1 MQTDYNKFIVAIPV
15 YGNYEVFFSTLT
27 SVLQFTPSEVSVI
40 VADDCYKVP
49 VASFLKNKDFDKSRI
64 LIVAQSENLGFARNC
79 NHVFE
84 MFPDKDVILVNS
96 DVLVSVGWFEA
107 MIKPLEDY
115 ENIATVTAMT
125 NHGGLAKVKI
135 GPEEIPYLLEDALF
149 TLNEKL
155 NTINTSIVP
164 RIPVGVGHCIL
175 ITSEA
180 RSIFGYFDEIF
191 SPGYG
196 EEVDFSLRCSER
208 GFHHLL
214 AKTFVSH
221 LGGATFDQKRSKL
234 QDSHEK
240 IIVERYPNYHSVV
253 WDYLESNDQL
263 FFFFF
268 ITLNCYRKSRILV
281 DCRVMLEN
289 PTGTSR
295 LCFETIK
302 ALSLNQ
308 KNDFTILVENHLLK
322 HWENQFKA
330 DFHFISPSEIGNI
343 ISSVGKFDLVFR
355 PNQIGSKE
363 DAIFLH
369 ENANRVI
376 LQQLD
381 FISFHNF
388 QYFQNYAFY
397 RSYRE
402 ATEDI
407 FQTADAI
414 TYISS
419 YVYEQA
425 RLQFRRNNVLDQ
437 VIPCG
442 VDHFEEKTISIR
454 KKKIILMYGA
464 NFAHKNWV
472 YAIDLFAKILD
483 QDPEVFLNLIGPRP
497 TTGSSSISE
506 DNLLKSL
513 PKSSWRRDS
522 WISDTSLK
530 ELIGAASLVLYPT
543 LNEGFGFVPFESAK
557 MGTASL
563 FSKKTSLSDF
573 FANVPYTLTFNRDE
587 DVRTIISLLYS
598 EELQHNQINQINEI
612 GADLTWSRVGMSLN
626 KLFSDTIFSYPVL
639 SRRSVLNGLQ
649 ERHRK
654 LNSKEFL
661 FEMIIKYSHKKVP
674 KKLFP
679 IGSKRRKKVG
689 KLVLFT
695 LFR

>member
-1 MQTDYNKFIVAIPV
+1 MQTDYNNFVVAIPV
-15 YGNYEVFFSTLT
+15 FGNYEVFFSTLT
-27 SVLQFTPSEVSVI
+27 SVLQFTPPEVPI
-40 VADDCYKVP
+40 IIADDRYKVP
-49 VASFLKNKDFDKSRI
+49 VSVFLEYKDIDKSRI
-64 LIVAQSENLGFARNC
+64 LIIEQTENLGFAKNC
-79 NHVFE
+79 NHVFNL
-84 MFPDKDVILVNS
+84 FPDKNVILVNS

-107 MIKPLEDY
+107 MIKPLKDY
-115 ENIATVTAMT
+115 ENVATVTAMT

-135 GPEEIPYLLEDALF
+135 GSEEIPYLPEGPLF
-149 TLNEKL
+149 VLNEKL
-155 NTINTSIVP
+155 NTVNTSIIP

-180 RSIFGYFDEIF
+180 RSIFGHFDEKF

-208 GFHHLL
+208 GFHHFL

-221 LGGATFDQKRSKL
+221 LGGATFSQNTSKL

-240 IIVERYPNYHSVV
+240 IIAERYPNYHSVV
-253 WDYLESNDQL
+253 WDYLETNDQL
-263 FFFFF
+263 FFLFY
-268 ITLNCYRKSRILV
+268 ITLNCFRKSRILI
-281 DCRVMLEN
+281 DCRLMLEN

-308 KNDFTILVENHLLK
+308 RYNFTILVQSHLLM
-322 HWENQFKA
+322 HWESEFKGE
-330 DFHFISPSEIGNI
+330 FNFISPSELGKHV
-343 ISSVGKFDLVFR
+343 SSEGKFDLVFR

-369 ENANRVI
+369 EIAHRVI

-388 QYFQNYAFY
+388 QYFQNYALY

-402 ATEDI
+402 ATEAI

-414 TYISS
+414 TFISNH
-419 YVYEQA
+419 VYELAQVE
-425 RLQFRRNNVLDQ
+425 FRRNNVLDQ

-442 VDHFEEKTISIR
+442 VDHFEEKSDLIR
-454 KKKIILMYGA
+454 KEKNILMYGA

-472 YAIDLFAKILD
+472 YAIDIFAEIHN
-483 QDPEVFLNLIGPRP
+483 QDPQVVLHLIGPSP

-506 DNLLKSL
+506 NYILDFL
-513 PKSSWRRDS
+513 PETSWRRDS
-522 WISDTSLK
+522 WISDANLK
-530 ELIGAASLVLYPT
+530 ELISTASLVLYPT

-563 FSKKTSLSDF
+563 FSKKTSLNNF
-573 FANVPYTLTFNRDE
+573 FANVPYALTFNREE
-587 DVRTIISLLYS
+587 DVRTIIALLNS
-598 EELQHNQINQINEI
+598 EELQHNQIDKINEI
-612 GADLTWSRVGMSLN
+612 GADLTWSRVGVSLD
-626 KLFSDTIFSYPVL
+626 KLFSDTIFSYPTL
-639 SRRSVLNGLQ
+639 SRRSVANFYQNRSREINSRQFLL
-649 ERHRK
+649 ER
-654 LNSKEFL
+654 
-661 FEMIIKYSHKKVP
+661 MITFSYKKVP
-674 KKLFP
+674 LKFFP
-679 IGSKRRKKVG
+679 IGSKRRKKVV
-689 KLVLFT
+689 KLVLLF